1 MNMNHMLN
9 KMDKFVSKIEILFI
23 FYLPDRPKAVLD
35 KASKQQINEIYL
47 DEIHFRKKINE

>member
-9 KMDKFVSKIEILFI
+9 IKEKFVNKIEILFV
-23 FYLPDRPKAVLD
+23 FYLPDRPKAVLE

-47 DEIHFRKKINE
+47 DEIHFRKKINK